1 MVGGMAACR
10 QAVVVVEEPRG
21 LHFDLKA
28 ARRRLFSASRQK
40 LGAGGGG
47 LFRTR

>member
-1 MVGGMAACR
+1 MRRERKGKLLEGQCRGVGGLR
-10 QAVVVVEEPRG
+10 VEGWGVGR
-21 LHFDLKA
+21 
-28 ARRRLFSASRQK
+28 